1 MGSIAARRPAPD
13 DALAG
18 VPPGHSPS
26 PDARPGPRRSI
37 GSSHRP
43 SSRPEPP
50 GGGAPDDLDD
60 LRFRA
65 LVGHAAWARLPA
77 AVRARF
83 GRRLAPGATITY
95 VGTVDACRASLAGR
109 CLAQTLRLVGGPL
122 PVSTDTGVPASVA
135 VTEDEAAGGQFWTRM
150 YGRRR
155 GFPAIVH
162 SSKRFSGPTGL
173 EEYVGCG
180 IGVALSVT
188 ADARALHFDGDH
200 YFLDVARCRV
210 RLPRWMSPGALRVSH
225 VDVDGER
232 FEFALRLVHP
242 LLGTL
247 IEQRATFVERR

>member
-1 MGSIAARRPAPD
+1 MGSIAAGRSAPTD
-13 DALAG
+13 DARAG
-18 VPPGHSPS
+18 VPPGPS
-26 PDARPGPRRSI
+26 PRPGPRPSRRTSPRS
-37 GSSHRP
+37 
-43 SSRPEPP
+43 EPP
-50 GGGAPDDLDD
+50 GGAAPDDLDD

-109 CLAQTLRLVGGPL
+109 CLAQILRLVGGPL
-122 PVSTDTGVPASVA
+122 PVSTDVGVAASVA

-155 GFPAIVH
+155 GFPTIVH
-162 SSKRFSGPTGL
+162 SSKRFAGPTGL

-180 IGVALSVT
+180 IGVALTVS
-188 ADARALHFDGDH
+188 ADARALHFDADH
-200 YFLDVARCRV
+200 YFLRAGRVRV
-210 RLPRWMSPGALRVSH
+210 RLPRWLSPGALRVSH

-232 FEFALRLVHP
+232 FEFALRLAHP

-247 IEQRATFVERR
+247 IEQRATFAERR